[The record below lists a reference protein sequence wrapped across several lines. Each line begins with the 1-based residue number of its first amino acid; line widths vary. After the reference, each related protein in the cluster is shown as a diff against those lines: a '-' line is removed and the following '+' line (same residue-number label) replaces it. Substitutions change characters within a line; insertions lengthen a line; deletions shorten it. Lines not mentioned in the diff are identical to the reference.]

1 MNKPLR
7 HLGAVAA
14 VCALFFCAR
23 LPVWAYADVQD
34 DSWYAAYVSQCT
46 QMGLMQGMLN
56 DRFYPDNSLT
66 VAEGI
71 AVAVRCY
78 EALHPLLPALE
89 APPPEGTVSAADDAL
104 SFEGSLAPE
113 EADGAADVLPEEEE
127 SQGEEDTQ
135 ETEPEGME
143 GEENQGTA
151 GSLATEEP
159 WYVQTLEKAEIYGLW
174 SPEDFAGEMN
184 TAIHRDEMAY
194 LFANALGEDFS
205 QRNQVTSLPDV
216 EPEDEYSEQ
225 ILALY
230 QAGILNGTDKY
241 GTFLPDSTVSRGE
254 AAALLTRL
262 MDPQARLTFT
272 LEEKPQLLETI
283 VFGQSGEGR
292 DMTAYRIGTGENV
305 MILNFAIHGFEDHWA
320 ADGAE
325 LVYLG
330 QTVRASLE
338 NQAERVDQLGW
349 TVYVIPC
356 TNPDGV
362 AAGWTNNGPGRCTTT
377 MLDMAGNLIYGMG
390 IDLNRCFETGYQQ
403 HTSSRNYNGTMSLQ
417 ALEALRLK
425 EFVIQHQGSEKN
437 VHIDTHG
444 WIQQILTSNPSGTLS
459 QTFYRYFPLNSLNYL
474 GGDGYFTAY
483 TRSLGYDS
491 CLFEFPRD
499 VNSYLD
505 FYTSGYI
512 DKYIGAIWDLLEHY

>member
-1 MNKPLR
+1 MNKLLR
-7 HLGAVAA
+7 HFGALVA
-14 VCALFFCAR
+14 VCALLFCAR
-23 LPVWAYADVQD
+23 LPVRAYADVQES
-34 DSWYAAYVSQCT
+34 SWYAIYVSKCT

-56 DRFYPDNSLT
+56 DRFNPDNSLT

-78 EALHPLLPALE
+78 ETLHPPLPALE
-89 APPPEGTVSAADDAL
+89 APPPEETEDDADAL
-104 SFEGSLAPE
+104 PE
-113 EADGAADVLPEEEE
+113 EAEEEE
-127 SQGEEDTQ
+127 SPEEEDSE
-135 ETEPEGME
+135 ETELEEMEPE
-143 GEENQGTA
+143 EEQ
-151 GSLATEEP
+151 EEEQEETDAAASEDP
-159 WYVQTLEKAEIYGLW
+159 WYAEMLEKAQAYGLW

-194 LFANALGEDFS
+194 LFANALGDNFP
-205 QRNQVTSLPDV
+205 QLNQVTSLPDV
-216 EPEDEYSEQ
+216 EPGDEYSQQ
-225 ILALY
+225 IYTLY

-241 GTFLPDSTVSRGE
+241 GTFLPNNTVSRSE
-254 AAALLTRL
+254 AAALLTR
-262 MDPQARLTFT
+262 MAEPETRLTFT
-272 LEEKPQLLETI
+272 LEEKPELLETI

-292 DMTAYRIGTGENV
+292 DMIAYRIGTGENV

-330 QTVRASLE
+330 QKVRASLE
-338 NQAERVDQLGW
+338 KEAERVDRLGW

-356 TNPDGV
+356 ANPDGV

-377 MLDMAGNLIYGMG
+377 MLDTAGNLIYGMG
-390 IDLNRCFETGYQQ
+390 IDLNRCFETGYRR
-403 HTSSRNYNGTMSLQ
+403 HTSNRNYNGTAPLQ

-425 EFVIQHQGSEKN
+425 EFVIQHEGSGKN
-437 VHIDTHG
+437 IHIDTHG
-444 WIQQILTSNPSGTLS
+444 WTQQILTSNPSGVLS
-459 QTFYRYFPLNSLNYL
+459 QTFHRYFPCNSLNYL

-499 VNSYLD
+499 VSSYLD

-512 DKYIGAIWDLLEHY
+512 DKYIGVIWDLLEHY

>member
-1 MNKPLR
+1 MNKLLR
-7 HLGAVAA
+7 HFGALVA
-14 VCALFFCAR
+14 VCALLFCAR
-23 LPVWAYADVQD
+23 LPVRAYADVQES
-34 DSWYAAYVSQCT
+34 SWYAIYVSKCT

-78 EALHPLLPALE
+78 ETLHPPLPAPE
-89 APPPEGTVSAADDAL
+89 APPPEETEDDADAL
-104 SFEGSLAPE
+104 PE
-113 EADGAADVLPEEEE
+113 EAEEEE
-127 SQGEEDTQ
+127 SPEEEDSE
-135 ETEPEGME
+135 ETELEEME
-143 GEENQGTA
+143 PG
-151 GSLATEEP
+151 
-159 WYVQTLEKAEIYGLW
+159 
-174 SPEDFAGEMN
+174 
-184 TAIHRDEMAY
+184 
-194 LFANALGEDFS
+194 
-205 QRNQVTSLPDV
+205 
-216 EPEDEYSEQ
+216 DEYSQQ
-225 ILALY
+225 IYTLY

-241 GTFLPDSTVSRGE
+241 GTFLPNNTVSRSE
-254 AAALLTRL
+254 AAALLTR
-262 MDPQARLTFT
+262 MAEPETRLTFT
-272 LEEKPQLLETI
+272 LEEKPELLETI

-292 DMTAYRIGTGENV
+292 DMIAYRIGTGENV

-330 QTVRASLE
+330 QKVRASLE
-338 NQAERVDQLGW
+338 NEAERVDRLGW

-356 TNPDGV
+356 ANPDGV

-377 MLDMAGNLIYGMG
+377 MLDTAGNLIYGMG
-390 IDLNRCFETGYQQ
+390 IDLNRCFETGYRR
-403 HTSSRNYNGTMSLQ
+403 HTSNRNYNGTAPLQ

-425 EFVIQHQGSEKN
+425 EFVIQHEGSGKN
-437 VHIDTHG
+437 IHIDTHG
-444 WIQQILTSNPSGTLS
+444 WTQQILTSNPSGVLS
-459 QTFYRYFPLNSLNYL
+459 QTFHRYFPRNSLNYL

-499 VNSYLD
+499 VSSYLD

-512 DKYIGAIWDLLEHY
+512 DKYIGVIWDLLEHY

>member
-1 MNKPLR
+1 MNKLLR
-7 HLGAVAA
+7 HFGALVA
-14 VCALFFCAR
+14 VCALLFCAR
-23 LPVWAYADVQD
+23 LPVRAYADVQES
-34 DSWYAAYVSQCT
+34 SWYAIYVSECT

-89 APPPEGTVSAADDAL
+89 APPPEEMGSGADGSLPQDETEDDAETL
-104 SFEGSLAPE
+104 PE
-113 EADGAADVLPEEEE
+113 EAEEEE
-127 SQGEEDTQ
+127 SPEEEDPE
-135 ETEPEGME
+135 ETEPEEME
-143 GEENQGTA
+143 PEEEQEETDATA
-151 GSLATEEP
+151 SEDP
-159 WYVQTLEKAEIYGLW
+159 WYAETLEKAQAYGLW

-194 LFANALGEDFS
+194 LFANALGDNFP
-205 QRNQVTSLPDV
+205 QLNQVTSLPDV
-216 EPEDEYSEQ
+216 EPGDEYSQQ
-225 ILALY
+225 IYTLY

-241 GTFLPDSTVSRGE
+241 GTFLPDNTVSRGE
-254 AAALLTRL
+254 AAALLTR
-262 MDPQARLTFT
+262 MAEPETRLTFT
-272 LEEKPQLLETI
+272 LEEEPELLETI

-292 DMTAYRIGTGENV
+292 DMIAYRIGTGENV

-330 QTVRASLE
+330 QKVRASLE
-338 NQAERVDQLGW
+338 NEAERVDRLGW

-356 TNPDGV
+356 ANPDGV

-377 MLDMAGNLIYGMG
+377 MLDTAGNLIYGMG
-390 IDLNRCFETGYQQ
+390 IDLNRCFETGYRR
-403 HTSSRNYNGTMSLQ
+403 HTSNRNYNGTAPLQ

-425 EFVIQHQGSEKN
+425 EFVIQHEGSGKN
-437 VHIDTHG
+437 IHIDTHG
-444 WIQQILTSNPSGTLS
+444 WTQQILTSNPSGVLS
-459 QTFYRYFPLNSLNYL
+459 QTFHRYFPRNSLNYL

-499 VNSYLD
+499 VSSYLD

-512 DKYIGAIWDLLEHY
+512 DKYIGVIWDLLEHY